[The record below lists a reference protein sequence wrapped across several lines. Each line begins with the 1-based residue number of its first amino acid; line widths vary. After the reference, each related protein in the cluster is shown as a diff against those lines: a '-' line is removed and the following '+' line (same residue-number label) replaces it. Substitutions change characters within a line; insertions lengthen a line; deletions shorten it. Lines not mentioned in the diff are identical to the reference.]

1 MRNCWSSLKK
11 VKEESSESAERI
23 QPSFRRE
30 TFLRRRDAFLLEFSI
45 RIKYWSNNPSAI
57 DRKLCRTIRW
67 PTMNYENCRAI
78 NIFHRDKLVPCTK
91 TAVVCKQRR
100 FLFWTKISKNKTIL
114 FSLWGIAEIIF
125 LSFSRRQ
132 REKAENFLKLDV
144 LFNEKEISSSLNQWF
159 LHAERHCT
167 ENAC

>member
-1 MRNCWSSLKK
+1 MAAKKKLTNWHRQTPMRNCWSSLKK

-100 FLFWTKISKNKTIL
+100 FLFWTKISEKQNDFV
-114 FSLWGIAEIIF
+114 FSLRHRRNHFSFFFSASKRKGGK
-125 LSFSRRQ
+125 LSQARR
-132 REKAENFLKLDV
+132 FV
-144 LFNEKEISSSLNQWF
+144 
-159 LHAERHCT
+159 
-167 ENAC
+167 